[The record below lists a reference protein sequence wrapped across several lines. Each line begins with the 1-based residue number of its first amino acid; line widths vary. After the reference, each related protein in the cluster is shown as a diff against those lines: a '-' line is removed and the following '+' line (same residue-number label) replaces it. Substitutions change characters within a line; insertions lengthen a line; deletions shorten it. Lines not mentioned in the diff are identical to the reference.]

1 MKNLN
6 DFKKEVVDLFCETL
20 TDKVFLMIQNDR
32 ELLHDYMLIVSK
44 STSLANV
51 NSEIA
56 KEVKKRFD
64 LENQNNKNKQP
75 ESFLIQSHEIF
86 ETNPN

>member
-1 MKNLN
+1 MKELN
-6 DFKKEVVDLFCETL
+6 DFKEKVIDLFSEKL

-32 ELLHDYMLIVSK
+32 ELMREYLSIIEK
-44 STSLANV
+44 SNSLAYV

-64 LENQNNKNKQP
+64 LNNLNKRNEEP
-75 ESFLIQSHEIF
+75 ESLLIQTHEMF
-86 ETNPN
+86 ETK

>member
-1 MKNLN
+1 MNDLN
-6 DFKKEVVDLFCETL
+6 DFKEKVIDLFSEKL

-32 ELLHDYMLIVSK
+32 ELMREYLSIIEK
-44 STSLANV
+44 RNSLAFV

-64 LENQNNKNKQP
+64 LKNLNQRNEEP
-75 ESFLIQSHEIF
+75 ESLLIQAHEMF
-86 ETNPN
+86 KTK

>member
-6 DFKKEVVDLFCETL
+6 DFKKEVVSLFCETL

-32 ELLHDYMLIVSK
+32 ELLHEYLLIVSNSK
-44 STSLANV
+44 LAHV

-56 KEVKKRFD
+56 KEVKKRFGLD
-64 LENQNNKNKQP
+64 NKDEKNREP
-75 ESFLIQSHEIF
+75 ESFLIQGHEMF
-86 ETNPN
+86 ETNET